1 MEAMNQ
7 ATTAL
12 GDEDISQGL
21 SAAQVLADL
30 NARQMASR
38 WRSGS
43 ESRRLTALLAKLR
56 EGLASVFP
64 GQAPAPARDA
74 APKAGLQPVRAR
86 PIRGESQTVVE
97 QRVYWR
103 TELLQTFRTWVS
115 WKTLGS
121 LLLLVLFPRLLAFLI
136 VMSVRVLARI
146 ALMLSSRLIREL
158 VSQVTFMAADLE
170 ANIID
175 WLYQAWMETPSAME
189 ALQSAPSS
197 SSCAAPTWTPP
208 SALAGPAAPTSLPT
222 RPVDFL
228 TLFLL
233 LVQTLRSLP
242 RGWGGW
248 VRPQLG

>member
-21 SAAQVLADL
+21 SAAQVLADS

-43 ESRRLTALLAKLR
+43 ESR
-56 EGLASVFP
+56 S
-64 GQAPAPARDA
+64 
-74 APKAGLQPVRAR
+74 
-86 PIRGESQTVVE
+86 
-97 QRVYWR
+97 
-103 TELLQTFRTWVS
+103 TWVN
-115 WKTLGS
+115 WKNLGS

-158 VSQVTFMAADLE
+158 VSQVAFMAADLE

-208 SALAGPAAPTSLPT
+208 SALTGPAAPTSLPT